1 MKRKYD
7 CAGILLLATT
17 ILVGTVHVHAGQASA
32 TGIVRSIER
41 AWVTAD
47 GDVSGENALWKIVLD
62 SPIDPQVEGRSLLQR
77 HQIRVIFPPAF
88 DLAAIDQ
95 AYPVADIPTPF
106 PPVPPLPDQ
115 PCVPTNFQCTSGV
128 LLQGWPEHPFFPP
141 VLFHLVSVDQADNA
155 FVFTAVQD
163 IVPDPPLNPG
173 IKELFILLNGVRNP
187 APGNYRLRVEAQTG
201 PAGSWETG
209 SALMHVLPAARPSI
223 NATAVF
229 VKAQAGLLTGTP
241 ACGPGTLPPNPDN
254 PVWQVTGVGELA
266 PYVWT
271 FLVWGADEEPITDL
285 EVYWEND
292 THARLVRGRK
302 TVGQLNI
309 DAPVGAEG
317 FEIEV
322 NPLACDTYLPA
333 APVIGTTPGIGPQPT
348 GRLDLQFR
356 TGNMAGR
363 YTTTLRM
370 NNGNSVKMVVV
381 AE

>member
-1 MKRKYD
+1 MNKKYA
-7 CAGILLLATT
+7 CAGILLLATSM
-17 ILVGTVHVHAGQASA
+17 LLQSVPVRAGQGGA

-62 SPIDPQVEGRSLLQR
+62 GPLEPHAPGRSLLEG
-77 HQIRVIFPPAF
+77 HQIRVIFPSAF
-88 DLAAIDQ
+88 DLAAIDP
-95 AYPVADIPTPF
+95 AYPVANIPTPF

-141 VLFHLVSVDQADNA
+141 VLFHTVSVDQAGNA
-155 FVFTAVQD
+155 FVFTAVKD
-163 IVPDPPLNPG
+163 ILPDPPQNPG

-187 APGNYRLRVEAQTG
+187 APGHYRLRVESQTG
-201 PAGSWETG
+201 PGGSWETG

-229 VKAQAGLLTGTP
+229 VKAQAGFLDGVP

-271 FLVWGADEEPITDL
+271 FLVWGADEEPVTDL
-285 EVYWEND
+285 DIQWETD
-292 THARLVRGRK
+292 AHARLLRGRR
-302 TVGQLNI
+302 TVGHLNI
-309 DAPVGAEG
+309 DAPVGATG
-317 FEIEV
+317 YGIDV
-322 NPLACDTYLPA
+322 NPLACSTYLPA
-333 APVIGTTPGIGPQPT
+333 APVIGGTPGIGPQPT
-348 GRLDLQFR
+348 GRLDLHFR
-356 TGNMAGR
+356 TGDMPGR

-370 NNGNSVKMVVV
+370 NNGNSETMVVI
-381 AE
+381 AQ